1 MGRTSNLGSRIAHGA
16 FFGRLKGRALRYLRD
31 PQKLQTLVQE
41 GWTKAGA
48 SGGRGVLA
56 EVWESLRT
64 LLRLIRAYARGDYR
78 DVPTGSLVL
87 IVAAVLYFV
96 LPIDLIPD
104 FIVGL
109 GYVDD
114 VAILGWVIN
123 MVGGSLRAF
132 AAWEASRPASPAGR
146 HEGLGDQR
154 ASRNP

>member
-31 PQKLQTLVQE
+31 PEKLQDLVQQ

-48 SGGRGVLA
+48 AGGRGVLA

-96 LPIDLIPD
+96 LPIDLVPD

-114 VAILGWVIN
+114 VAILGWVISTA
-123 MVGGSLRAF
+123 GGVLADF
-132 AAWEASRPASPAGR
+132 AAWEASRPAAPAAR
-146 HEGLGDQR
+146 PDGLNDQR